1 MAAKL
6 ETTRYPGI
14 YRRGS
19 SYVII
24 WEHRGQ
30 QHKETFATMAEA
42 REKKGGRQSGEKRPV
57 SKILFGPYFTSWIKG
72 YAGRTSRGFSET
84 TRPEYER
91 PIKAHA
97 LPQWKTWKLADVE
110 PADVRELFAEMRED
124 GCSTSQI
131 KKLRAALSVMF
142 ATAVEDGLRPSNPI
156 LGVRIPAAQE
166 EEPPEEKTK
175 ALTQAELGILLAAIP
190 EDWQLFFEFLAHTG
204 LRISEAIGLRWE
216 HLDLGEKPKIRVR
229 EQFYKGQRKRLKS
242 GAGKRD
248 IPLSK
253 GMAKRLL
260 AHRRDNYRGPKTPVF
275 ASKAGTE
282 LLPANVYRRVLAP
295 AAKSVGL
302 KIEVVVKDKDG
313 EDKPQSRST
322 VSFHNFR
329 HTCASMLF
337 ATGRNI
343 KQVQEW
349 LGHADP
355 SFTLRTYVHL
365 MDDGV
370 GDADFFDEA
379 VAPGGGKGVA
389 RQGPKRAANAKT
401 AESPKTAY

>member
-97 LPQWKTWKLADVE
+97 LPQWKAWKLADVE

-156 LGVRIPAAQE
+156 LGVRIPAARGRG
-166 EEPPEEKTK
+166 
-175 ALTQAELGILLAAIP
+175 AG
-190 EDWQLFFEFLAHTG
+190 
-204 LRISEAIGLRWE
+204 R
-216 HLDLGEKPKIRVR
+216 R
-229 EQFYKGQRKRLKS
+229 EGQSPDPS
-242 GAGKRD
+242 GAGGSAGGD
-248 IPLSK
+248 PEGL
-253 GMAKRLL
+253 AALL
-260 AHRRDNYRGPKTPVF
+260 RVSDPHGAADQRGDRT
-275 ASKAGTE
+275 ALG
-282 LLPANVYRRVLAP
+282 AP
-295 AAKSVGL
+295 
-302 KIEVVVKDKDG
+302 
-313 EDKPQSRST
+313 
-322 VSFHNFR
+322 
-329 HTCASMLF
+329 
-337 ATGRNI
+337 
-343 KQVQEW
+343 
-349 LGHADP
+349 
-355 SFTLRTYVHL
+355 
-365 MDDGV
+365 
-370 GDADFFDEA
+370 
-379 VAPGGGKGVA
+379 
-389 RQGPKRAANAKT
+389 
-401 AESPKTAY
+401 